1 MKAMSLRSQCH
12 DICANEINK
21 ELALTNAWDSRTKFP
36 KDWNALK
43 ELNDF
48 VASQIANLI
57 VKNICGRT

>member
-1 MKAMSLRSQCH
+1 MLVT
-12 DICANEINK
+12 CANEINK

-48 VASQIANLI
+48 VASKLQI
-57 VKNICGRT
+57 

>member
-21 ELALTNAWDSRTKFP
+21 ELALTNSWDSRTKFP

-48 VASQIANLI
+48 VASKLQI
-57 VKNICGRT
+57 